1 MNVVSVDDFLTTFA
15 REWYGAVAAN
25 AIPPQGPY
33 GDGDRTAWKEFVEG
47 ERGLI
52 ARVLYSLQPDLRY
65 CREAVFRFDGACAIG
80 GGERYPVT
88 FAALIEHE
96 LGDWPEREMQKL
108 ILSRAPLK
116 ILIFYDWGEHE
127 KKNAFKRQWVEK
139 KLAWFASS
147 LTQANAVCA
156 ENPQTSYLFLIGK
169 HSAPSNA
176 VEWFHAS
183 NWSLQPLPLARC
195 D

>member
-1 MNVVSVDDFLTTFA
+1 VNAVSVDDFLTAFA

-25 AIPPQGPY
+25 AIPPRGPY
-33 GDGDRTAWKEFVEG
+33 GDRNAWKEFVEG

-52 ARVLYSLQPDLRY
+52 ARALCTFQPNLRY

-80 GGERYPVT
+80 DRERYQVT

-96 LGDWPEREMQKL
+96 LGHRPEEEMQKL

-127 KKNAFKRQWVEK
+127 KDNAFRLQWVES

-147 LTQANAVCA
+147 LTKANAVCA

-169 HSAPSNA
+169 HSMPSNA

-183 NWSLQPLPLARC
+183 NSSLQPMPLARC

>member
-1 MNVVSVDDFLTTFA
+1 VNAVSINDFLTGFA
-15 REWYGAVAAN
+15 REWYRVIAAN
-25 AIPPQGPY
+25 ALPPRGPY
-33 GDGDRTAWKEFVEG
+33 GDRDAWKEFVEG

-52 ARVLYSLQPDLRY
+52 ARVLCTLQPDLRY
-65 CREAVFRFDGACAIG
+65 CREALFRFDGACAIG
-80 GGERYPVT
+80 DSERYPVT

-96 LGDWPEREMQKL
+96 LGTRPEEEMQKL

-127 KKNAFKRQWVEK
+127 KDSAFRRQWVES

-147 LTQANAVCA
+147 LRKANGMCP
-156 ENPQTSYLFLIGK
+156 ENPQASYLFLIGK
-169 HSAPSNA
+169 HSVPSNK

-183 NWSLQPLPLARC
+183 NWSLQPMPLARC